1 MKKSELTEMT
11 VPELKT
17 KLQDD
22 FESLQN
28 FRFQKALQQL
38 ENPVQIK
45 HVKKEIAQVKTLL
58 KEYELGIRTEA
69 VSYTHL
75 TLQTTPYV

>member
-11 VPELKT
+11 VSELET

-22 FESLQN
+22 YESLQN

-58 KEYELGIRTEA
+58 KEYELGIRTEGGDNF
-69 VSYTHL
+69 
-75 TLQTTPYV
+75 

>member
-1 MKKSELTEMT
+1 MRKSELTEMT
-11 VPELKT
+11 FSELET

-22 FESLQN
+22 LESLQN

-58 KEYELGIRTEA
+58 KEHELGIRTEGGDKI
-69 VSYTHL
+69 
-75 TLQTTPYV
+75 

>member
-1 MKKSELTEMT
+1 MRKSELTEMT
-11 VPELKT
+11 VSELET
-17 KLQDD
+17 KLQDNS
-22 FESLQN
+22 ESLQN

-69 VSYTHL
+69 GDSY
-75 TLQTTPYV
+75 

>member
-1 MKKSELTEMT
+1 MRKSELTEMT
-11 VPELKT
+11 VSELET

-22 FESLQN
+22 YESLQN

-69 VSYTHL
+69 GDSY
-75 TLQTTPYV
+75 

>member
-1 MKKSELTEMT
+1 MRKSELTEMT
-11 VPELKT
+11 VSELET
-17 KLQDD
+17 KLQDSS
-22 FESLQN
+22 ESLQN

-58 KEYELGIRTEA
+58 KEYELGIRTDGQDN
-69 VSYTHL
+69 L
-75 TLQTTPYV
+75 